1 MLYLNYLTIFKQL
14 PVVSGVDGQSGVP
27 VTYIAQ
33 WCVKGS
39 VRQKTGKNAQGQI
52 KTEYRLIS
60 NVVILKS
67 VMVG

>member
-39 VRQKTGKNAQGQI
+39 VRQKTGKNAQG
-52 KTEYRLIS
+52 
-60 NVVILKS
+60 
-67 VMVG
+67 